1 MASKGEW
8 CDLLRS
14 VYLRRVFISFSS
26 RPFHLLAMD
35 NPVLYGARRTTPV
48 LVPKLEEAAR
58 FLVLAVLSFRDS
70 LLGPL

>member
-1 MASKGEW
+1 
-8 CDLLRS
+8 
-14 VYLRRVFISFSS
+14 
-26 RPFHLLAMD
+26 MD
-35 NPVLYGARRTTPV
+35 KPAAYGARHYTPV